1 MPKIKFT
8 HVYEKILDQHND
20 AIESATLLDVVP
32 INLKNLSPEFMA
44 YDTNDGLFKLP
55 NKGFYLMLIF
65 QKPKECEGVCST
77 DIFTT
82 LRRCAPGKES
92 YYRKNIGKCFEVE
105 IIAPSVA
112 QAV

>member
-1 MPKIKFT
+1 
-8 HVYEKILDQHND
+8 
-20 AIESATLLDVVP
+20 
-32 INLKNLSPEFMA
+32 
-44 YDTNDGLFKLP
+44 
-55 NKGFYLMLIF
+55 MLIF
-65 QKPKECEGVCST
+65 QKPKECEGICPT

-92 YYRKNIGKCFEVE
+92 YYRKNIGKRFEVK

>member
-1 MPKIKFT
+1 
-8 HVYEKILDQHND
+8 
-20 AIESATLLDVVP
+20 
-32 INLKNLSPEFMA
+32 MA

-65 QKPKECEGVCST
+65 QKPKQIEGICAT

-92 YYRKNIGKCFEVE
+92 YYRKHIGEVFEVE
-105 IIAPSVA
+105 YIAPSMA